1 MNRSINWF
9 KPSAKPNDH
18 RGTLVG
24 YTDERHEPVYL
35 PQATRR
41 GHTLLL
47 GKGHTGKTALMAHL
61 AKSAMREDS
70 ALIVVDVDGD
80 LLPILSAQVPAN
92 RTKDVTWLD
101 FSNDAQIPGWNLLDQ
116 SHGYDIE
123 TVVPNLLHSS
133 AVVWPDNW
141 GPVHENTLRMAVR
154 TLGLA
159 NRTLVFNH
167 EPQFSLADILSL
179 FHLPTF
185 RRRVL
190 NTLVQDDG
198 LLYEWFNRF
207 ENLPP
212 AMQIEA
218 EYPALVLLDRLVLNS
233 RMKNILGQGSS
244 TFNLREMLQPG
255 SIVFINLANAFPEMG
270 FSYWLG
276 ALIADRIDWMMLT
289 QKRTLDATRQV
300 PVTMAIHGLQPIPM
314 IEQPGFLPEL
324 HKRGVDYILT
334 HLSMSYPECREPSG
348 ISTLLSGMT
357 NLLMFHTSA
366 LDAKLMA
373 EELDEPLLYAG
384 MGQLPDHQCFLK
396 TYEEDGASALKR
408 IQTLLPLASTSPSHA
423 DVMNRASRF
432 SRPVDQVVSARENFE
447 EQWYGQE
454 MALIRAELER
464 ASEQP
469 WDPAEPSREY

>member
-1 MNRSINWF
+1 MNRSIHWF
-9 KPSAKPNDH
+9 SPSAKPNDH

-35 PQATRR
+35 PQGTRR

-61 AKSAMREDS
+61 AKSAMGEDS

-92 RTKDVTWLD
+92 RTKNVTWLD
-101 FSNDAQIPGWNLLDQ
+101 FSNRALVPGWNLLDQ
-116 SHGYDIE
+116 SQGYDIE
-123 TVVPNLLHSS
+123 PIVPSLLHT
-133 AVVWPDNW
+133 AEVIWPDLW

-159 NRTLVFNH
+159 NRTLVFNR

-190 NTLVQDDG
+190 NTLVKDDG

-233 RMKNILGQGSS
+233 HMKNILWQASS

-255 SIVFINLANAFPEMG
+255 SIIFINLANAFPEMG

-276 ALIADRIDWMMLT
+276 ALIADRINWMMLT
-289 QKRTLDATRQV
+289 QKRNLEPDHL
-300 PVTMAIHGLQPIPM
+300 PITMAIHGLQPIPR

-324 HKRGVDYILT
+324 QKRGIRYILT
-334 HLSMSYPECREPSG
+334 RLSMSYPECREPSG
-348 ISTLLSGMT
+348 ISTLLSGMS
-357 NLLMFHTSA
+357 NLLMFRTTG
-366 LDAKLMA
+366 LDAKFMA
-373 EELDEPLLYAG
+373 EELDEPLLYPG

-396 TYEEDGASALKR
+396 THQDDSASALMR
-408 IQTLLPLASTSPSHA
+408 IQTLLPLASASSSQA

-432 SRPVDQVVSARENFE
+432 SRPVDQVVSARKDFE
-447 EQWYGQE
+447 AQWYGQE
-454 MALIRAELER
+454 RELIRAELER

-469 WDPAEPSREY
+469 WDPTEPSREF